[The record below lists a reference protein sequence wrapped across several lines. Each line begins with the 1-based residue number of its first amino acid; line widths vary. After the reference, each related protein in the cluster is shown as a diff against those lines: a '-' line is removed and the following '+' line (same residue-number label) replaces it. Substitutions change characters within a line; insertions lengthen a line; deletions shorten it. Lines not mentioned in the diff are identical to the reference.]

1 MQSEPMY
8 KSRYFDP
15 DFIDV
20 VQLLDQ
26 YLKEKSNNSV
36 IYAWTTIK
44 KQNSIDDMKES
55 IHTFSK

>member
-1 MQSEPMY
+1 MY